1 MGRRHEADVCALRQ
15 LQQRPDRRGPG
26 HGQCS
31 RNGLGERLAPHLAVF
46 IARDGRQHGH
56 ALGSVRAELAPG
68 EGQQLAFADVPS
80 LLRDHRTHRQIVG
93 YRVLQGHGHGKHL
106 LEWGLMQAR
115 TASMNGMLL
124 EVRPS
129 NLPAKALYEKSGFK
143 LIGVRKNYYPAKAGR
158 EDALVFLKRFT

>member
-1 MGRRHEADVCALRQ
+1 MALFSIRPMEEADV
-15 LQQRPDRRGPG
+15 P
-26 HGQCS
+26 
-31 RNGLGERLAPHLAVF
+31 AVF
-46 IARDGRQHGH
+46 QIESTIYEFPWTERNFLDSMRAGYMLHCLCIDHEIAGYIVMMEVVDEYH
-56 ALGSVRAELAPG
+56 LLNISVRA
-68 EGQQLAFADVPS
+68 D
-80 LLRDHRTHRQIVG
+80 
-93 YRVLQGHGHGKHL
+93 LQGLGHGKHL

-129 NLPAKALYEKSGFK
+129 NLPAKTLYEKSGFK